1 MLLFYRKNARSAMIH
16 YSHILPQGPT
26 KFFKVS
32 YILPSNM
39 LTTHRNNAKHIPDL
53 NLSGLFQT
61 MPIIFIGSCVKGHY
75 SGTLTN
81 PKYTLNQDA
90 DFIATQ
96 FQHNEPQPYTSLC

>member
-1 MLLFYRKNARSAMIH
+1 
-16 YSHILPQGPT
+16 
-26 KFFKVS
+26 
-32 YILPSNM
+32 M

-75 SGTLTN
+75 SGTLMN

-96 FQHNEPQPYTSLC
+96 FQHYDPLFPLESWWDLNIPANSSLT